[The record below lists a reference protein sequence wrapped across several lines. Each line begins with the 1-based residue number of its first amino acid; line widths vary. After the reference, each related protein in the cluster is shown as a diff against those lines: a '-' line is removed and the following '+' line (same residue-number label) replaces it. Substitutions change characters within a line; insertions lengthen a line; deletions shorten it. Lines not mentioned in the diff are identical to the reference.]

1 MKLFTKEIN
10 EKLSKCGYS
19 HDRPILKLFTPWGA
33 GTWLV
38 TGEEDGILYGWG
50 DLGMQCVE
58 WGGLFSREEVEAI
71 RGPFGL
77 KIERDLHFKDDGVKN
92 YGELETLAGV

>member
-10 EKLSKCGYS
+10 EKLSKCGYN
-19 HDRPILKLFTPWGA
+19 HDRPVLKLFTPWTNC
-33 GTWLV
+33 TWLV

-50 DLGMQCVE
+50 DIGQQCVE

-71 RGPFGL
+71 RGPL
-77 KIERDLHFKDDGVKN
+77 NMKIERDLNWKDDPMVDYSKLDTLMGV
-92 YGELETLAGV
+92 

>member
-1 MKLFTKEIN
+1 MKLFTKEI
-10 EKLSKCGYS
+10 ETKLIAAGYNGS
-19 HDRPILKLFTPWGA
+19 RPICKLFTPWGA

-58 WGGLFSREEVEAI
+58 FGGLFSREEVEAI
-71 RGPFGL
+71 RGPAGL
-77 KIERDLHFKDDGVKN
+77 KIERDLYFKDYGVTD
-92 YGELETLAGV
+92 YGSLETLAGV